1 MPDTMVVAPR
11 PRLLVVDDEP
21 ILRELMLNLFQD
33 AYEVTCAASVAEA
46 ECAIDGGAVDLMITD
61 KNLPDGNGID
71 LIPRLRDVSP
81 DAETLVIT
89 GYASLDTALAAMER
103 GAFDYIVKPP
113 RSIHDVRRKMDQAAT
128 RQRLARENRHLLDV
142 LARKNEAL
150 SAALE
155 DARRARDGLV
165 QAEKLAG
172 LGTLAAGVAHEVS
185 SPLFGILGLAEA
197 IAAEDDLVT
206 ARAHATEIVGYSRSI
221 KEIVQQL
228 TAYARGAA
236 RDLPEPVGVAEIT
249 RRAARLVARAHG
261 GSESDC
267 AWEIDGDIAVLGR
280 PAELQQVFVNLIKN
294 AVDAV
299 NETPRPQ
306 PCVVVRARRDGS
318 RVHVE
323 VCDRGPGIPAEI
335 QRSLFDPFF
344 TTKAPGRGTGLG
356 LNVVYR
362 IVASM
367 GGEVSVQSELGQ
379 GAVFHLD
386 LPAAG

>member
-1 MPDTMVVAPR
+1 MPDTMAPAHR

-33 AYEVTCAASVAEA
+33 AYDVSLAESVVEA
-46 ECAIDGGAVDLMITD
+46 ERIIEAGGVDLMITD

-71 LIPRLRDVSP
+71 LIPRLRDASP

-89 GYASLDTALAAMER
+89 GYASLDTALSAMER

-113 RSIHDVRRKMDQAAT
+113 RSIHDVRRKVDQAAT
-128 RQRLARENRHLLDV
+128 RQRLARENRHLLAA

-150 SAALE
+150 TAALE

-197 IAAEDDLVT
+197 ILLEEDGNTVRT
-206 ARAHATEIVGYSRSI
+206 HASEIVAYSRSI

-228 TAYARGAA
+228 TSYARGAA
-236 RDLPEPVGVAEIT
+236 RDVSERMEVGEVAK
-249 RRAARLVARAHG
+249 RAARLVARAHG
-261 GSESDC
+261 GSEADVDVDV
-267 AWEIDGDIAVLGR
+267 ATGVAVMGR
-280 PAELQQVFVNLIKN
+280 PTELQQVFVNLIKN
-294 AVDAV
+294 AVDAMRDGRRV
-299 NETPRPQ
+299 Q
-306 PCVVVRARRDGS
+306 PCVFVRAVREAD
-318 RVHVE
+318 RVVIE
-323 VCDRGPGIPAEI
+323 VRDRGPGIPEDI

-362 IVASM
+362 IVQSM
-367 GGEVSVQSELGQ
+367 GGAVSVQSEVGE
-379 GAVFHLD
+379 GTTFRLD
-386 LPAAG
+386 LPAAA

>member
-33 AYEVTCAASVAEA
+33 AYDVTCAASVAEA
-46 ECAIDGGAVDLMITD
+46 ERAIDGGTVDLMITD

-113 RSIHDVRRKMDQAAT
+113 RSIHDVRRKVDQAAT

-142 LARKNEAL
+142 LARKNDAL
-150 SAALE
+150 RVALE
-155 DARRARDGLV
+155 DARRARDSLV

-197 IAAEDDLVT
+197 ITAEEDLAT
-206 ARAHATEIVGYSRSI
+206 ARGYASEIVSYSRSI

-236 RDLPEPVGVAEIT
+236 RDLPEPVGVAEVA

-261 GSESDC
+261 GQEADVEV
-267 AWEIDGDIAVLGR
+267 ALDAEVAVLGR

-294 AVDAV
+294 AVDAITEV
-299 NETPRPQ
+299 PRPA
-306 PCVVVRARRDGS
+306 PAVTIAARREGA
-318 RVHVE
+318 RVHVTIQ
-323 VCDRGPGIPAEI
+323 DRGPGIPVEI

-362 IVASM
+362 IVQSM
-367 GGEVSVQSELGQ
+367 GGEVSVESEEGK
-379 GAVFHLD
+379 GAVFSLD